1 MRVIAGRFGGRR
13 LTAGVASVTRPTA
26 DRVREALGSVLESR
40 GAFEGAVV
48 LDLFA
53 GTGALGI
60 EALSRGAARLVAI
73 DWDRRA
79 IESVTENLSSL
90 AATSEARVVR
100 LDLLKSASRV
110 ISRLE
115 ALREGPFRLI
125 FADPPYRE
133 LKALAPLLDQLAAS
147 KLCAPDA
154 LFVIEHAGTDALATL
169 RKLVV
174 VGRYSYGDSAL
185 TLLARSPQMG
195 EGVVKSMATESSPAG
210 SSKSERPEYA
220 VSAAVYAGSFDPITN
235 GHVAIIKSGLVAF
248 ERIIV
253 AVLTNTA
260 KKPMFTV
267 EERMEMI
274 SDAVGGDPR
283 VEVDRFDH
291 GLLVNYAREK
301 GVRIVLRGLRAVG
314 DFEHE
319 LQMANMNRH
328 LDPGI
333 ETVFIMANDWF
344 YVSST
349 LIKEAAVLGG
359 DLHGMVPELVEKK
372 LREKFGR

>member
-1 MRVIAGRFGGRR
+1 MRVIAGKFGGRK
-13 LTAGVASVTRPTA
+13 LAAGVAGVTRPTA
-26 DRVREALGSVLESR
+26 DRVREALGSVLHAR
-40 GAFEGAVV
+40 GAIDGSNV

-73 DWDRRA
+73 DSDRRA
-79 IESVTENLSSL
+79 IESITENLRTL
-90 AATSEARVVR
+90 GATSDARVVR
-100 LDLLKSASRV
+100 LDLLKAASHV

-115 ALREGPFRLI
+115 GLKEGPFRLI

-133 LKALAPLLDQLAAS
+133 LKAITALLAALAVS
-147 KLCAPDA
+147 KVCAPDA
-154 LFVIEHAGTDALATL
+154 LFVVEHAENDTLSTL
-169 RKLVV
+169 RGLTV
-174 VGRYSYGDSAL
+174 VGRYTYGDSAL
-185 TLLARSPQMG
+185 TLLARTQQMG
-195 EGVVKSMATESSPAG
+195 EGVAKSMATESSP
-210 SSKSERPEYA
+210 SSSTPSARPEQA

-260 KKPMFTV
+260 KKPLFTV
-267 EERMEMI
+267 EERTDMI
-274 SDAVGGDPR
+274 RDAVGGDPR

-328 LDPGI
+328 LDSGI

-349 LIKEAAVLGG
+349 LIKEAAALGG

>member
-1 MRVIAGRFGGRR
+1 
-13 LTAGVASVTRPTA
+13 VASSTRPTA
-26 DRVREALGSVLESR
+26 DRVREAIGSLLAAR
-40 GAFEGAVV
+40 GAFDGAQV

-60 EALSRGAARLVAI
+60 EALSRGASGLVSVDVDPRA
-73 DWDRRA
+73 RRA
-79 IESVTENLSSL
+79 IEQNVRAVGATEQ
-90 AATSEARVVR
+90 TQVVK
-100 LDLLKSASRV
+100 LDLLRTPERV
-110 ISRLE
+110 IA
-115 ALREGPFRLI
+115 ALAALGHAPFSLVL
-125 FADPPYRE
+125 ADPPYRDVD
-133 LKALAPLLDQLAAS
+133 KLAPLLEQLANSPICTA
-147 KLCAPDA
+147 DA
-154 LFVIEHAGTDALATL
+154 LFMVEHARSARLPSLASLQIAGHYT
-169 RKLVV
+169 
-174 VGRYSYGDSAL
+174 YGDTAV
-185 TLLARSPQMG
+185 TLLARVDQM
-195 EGVVKSMATESSPAG
+195 
-210 SSKSERPEYA
+210 SEREDESMGSELVSPEKA

-235 GHVAIIKSGLVAF
+235 GHVAIIRSGLVAF

-260 KKPMFTV
+260 KKPLFSV
-267 EERMEMI
+267 EERVEMI
-274 SDAVGGDPR
+274 RDAVGGDPR

-349 LIKEAAVLGG
+349 LIKEAAALGG

-372 LREKFGR
+372 LRDKFGR

>member
-1 MRVIAGRFGGRR
+1 MP
-13 LTAGVASVTRPTA
+13 AGVAGGTRPTA
-26 DRVREALGSVLESR
+26 DRVREALGSVLEAR
-40 GAFEGAVV
+40 GAFDGARV

-60 EALSRGAARLVAI
+60 EALSRGAVRLVAADSDRKAI
-73 DWDRRA
+73 DG
-79 IESVTENLSSL
+79 ITENLRSL
-90 AATSEARVVR
+90 GALGEARVVR
-100 LDLLKSASRV
+100 LELLKAPARV
-110 ISRLE
+110 VSRLSG
-115 ALREGPFRLI
+115 LDEGPFRLI

-133 LKALAPLLDQLAAS
+133 LQHLAPLLEALAAS
-147 KLCAPDA
+147 DLCAPDA
-154 LFVIEHAGTDALATL
+154 LFVVEHAEQSTLATL
-169 RKLVV
+169 RGLEVS
-174 VGRYSYGDSAL
+174 GRYTYGDTTL
-185 TLLARSPQMG
+185 TLLARTPQMG
-195 EGVVKSMATESSPAG
+195 EGLEKRMAIQSSP
-210 SSKSERPEYA
+210 PEHA

-253 AVLTNTA
+253 AVLSNTA
-260 KKPMFTV
+260 KKPLFSV

-274 SDAVGGDPR
+274 RNAVEGDSR

-301 GVRIVLRGLRAVG
+301 NVRIVLRGLRAVG

-333 ETVFIMANDWF
+333 ETVFIMANDWY

-349 LIKEAAVLGG
+349 LIKEIASLGG
-359 DLHGMVPELVEKK
+359 NLTGMVPDLVEKK

>member
-13 LTAGVASVTRPTA
+13 LAASVAGATRPTA
-26 DRVREALGSVLESR
+26 DRVREALGSLLEAR
-40 GAFEGAVV
+40 GAFENARV

-60 EALSRGAARLVAI
+60 EALSRGAARIVAV
-73 DWDRRA
+73 DRDLRA
-79 IESVTENLSSL
+79 IRSIEQNL
-90 AATSEARVVR
+90 AALGATAEARVVR
-100 LDLLKSASRV
+100 LDLLQAPERV
-110 ISRLE
+110 VPKL
-115 ALREGPFRLI
+115 AQLGEGPFNLV
-125 FADPPYRE
+125 FADPPYRDLE
-133 LKALAPLLDQLAAS
+133 RLLPLLTTLAESEA
-147 KLCAPDA
+147 CAEGA
-154 LFVIEHAGTDALATL
+154 LFVVEHADESPL
-169 RKLVV
+169 KVV
-174 VGRYSYGDSAL
+174 RGLEQLGQYRYGDTAL
-185 TLLARSPQMG
+185 TLLARPRQMG
-195 EGVVKSMATESSPAG
+195 ECASASSMGTDST
-210 SSKSERPEYA
+210 KPEHA

-235 GHVAIIKSGLVAF
+235 GHVAIIRSGLVAF

-260 KKPMFTV
+260 KKPLFSV

-274 SDAVGGDPR
+274 RDAMDGDTR
-283 VEVDRFDH
+283 VEIDRFDH

-328 LDPGI
+328 LDPEI
-333 ETVFIMANDWF
+333 ETVFIMANDWY

-349 LIKEAAVLGG
+349 LIKEIASLGG
-359 DLHGMVPELVEKK
+359 NLHGMVPDLVEKK
-372 LREKFGR
+372 LRDKFGR

>member
-13 LTAGVASVTRPTA
+13 LTADVAGVTRPTS

-40 GAFEGAVV
+40 DAFTGSHV

-60 EALSRGAARLVAI
+60 EALSRGAARLVSI
-73 DWDRRA
+73 DFDRKA
-79 IESVTENLSSL
+79 IESVTQNLQSL
-90 AATSEARVVR
+90 DATAEAHVLR
-100 LDLLKSASRV
+100 LDLLKAPSRV
-110 ISRLE
+110 IARLE
-115 ALREGPFRLI
+115 GLGEGPFRLI

-133 LKALAPLLDQLAAS
+133 LKAIAPLLNALAAS

-154 LFVIEHAGTDALATL
+154 LFVVEHAENSALAEL
-169 RKLVV
+169 RGLMV
-174 VGRYSYGDSAL
+174 VGRYNYGDTAL
-185 TLLARSPQMG
+185 TLLARTQQMG
-195 EGVVKSMATESSPAG
+195 EGVLKSMATESS
-210 SSKSERPEYA
+210 RPEHA

-260 KKPMFTV
+260 KKPLFTV

-274 SDAVGGDPR
+274 RDAIGGDSR

-328 LDPGI
+328 LDAGV
-333 ETVFIMANDWF
+333 ETVFIMANDWY

-349 LIKEAAVLGG
+349 LIKEIAALGG
-359 DLHGMVPELVEKK
+359 DLHGMVPELVEKS
-372 LREKFGR
+372 LRDKFGR

>member
-1 MRVIAGRFGGRR
+1 MRIIAGRFGGRR
-13 LTAGVASVTRPTA
+13 LAAGVSGVTRPTA
-26 DRVREALGSVLESR
+26 DRVREALGSVLETR
-40 GAFEGAVV
+40 GAFEGSHV

-60 EALSRGAARLVAI
+60 EALSRGAVRLVAI
-73 DWDRRA
+73 DADRRA
-79 IESVTENLSSL
+79 IEGITENLGSL
-90 AATSEARVVR
+90 GALSEARVVR
-100 LDLLKSASRV
+100 LELLKAPERV
-110 ISRLE
+110 LSRLS

-133 LKALAPLLDQLAAS
+133 LSKLTPLLEALAAS
-147 KLCAPDA
+147 DLCAPDA
-154 LFVIEHAGTDALATL
+154 LFVVEHAENSTLATL
-169 RKLVV
+169 RGLEVA
-174 VGRYSYGDSAL
+174 GRYTYGDTTL
-185 TLLARSPQMG
+185 TLLARTPQMG
-195 EGVVKSMATESSPAG
+195 EGLAKRMATESSPH
-210 SSKSERPEYA
+210 A

-260 KKPMFTV
+260 KKPLFSV

-274 SDAVGGDPR
+274 RDAMGGDSR
-283 VEVDRFDH
+283 VEIDRFDH

-301 GVRIVLRGLRAVG
+301 GVRVVLRGLRAVG

-328 LDPGI
+328 LDPEI
-333 ETVFIMANDWF
+333 ETVFIMANDWY

-349 LIKEAAVLGG
+349 LIKEIASLGG
-359 DLHGMVPELVEKK
+359 NLHGMVPDLVVKK

>member
-1 MRVIAGRFGGRR
+1 VRVISGRFGGLR
-13 LTAGVASVTRPTA
+13 LPASVASSTRPTA
-26 DRVREALGSVLESR
+26 DRVREAIGSLLAAR
-40 GAFEGAVV
+40 GVFEGAQV

-60 EALSRGAARLVAI
+60 EALSRGASRLVAVDI
-73 DWDRRA
+73 DPRARRA
-79 IESVTENLSSL
+79 IEQNISAVG
-90 AATSEARVVR
+90 AAEQARVLK
-100 LDLLKSASRV
+100 LDLLRAPERV
-110 ISRLE
+110 IA
-115 ALREGPFRLI
+115 ALAGLAQAPFSLI
-125 FADPPYRE
+125 LADPPYRE
-133 LKALAPLLDQLAAS
+133 LDKLAPLLEQLAS
-147 KLCAPDA
+147 GPLCTDDA
-154 LFVIEHAGTDALATL
+154 LFMIEHARSSQLPAIASLQPTGHYT
-169 RKLVV
+169 
-174 VGRYSYGDSAL
+174 YGDTAV
-185 TLLARSPQMG
+185 TLLARVGQM
-195 EGVVKSMATESSPAG
+195 
-210 SSKSERPEYA
+210 SEREDQSMGSEPVSPEKA

-235 GHVAIIKSGLVAF
+235 GHVAIIRAGLVAF

-260 KKPMFTV
+260 KKPLFSV
-267 EERMEMI
+267 EERVEMI
-274 SDAVGGDPR
+274 RDAVGGDPR

-291 GLLVNYAREK
+291 GLLVSYAREK

-319 LQMANMNRH
+319 LQLANMNRH

-333 ETVFIMANDWF
+333 ETVFMMANDWF

-349 LIKEAAVLGG
+349 LIKEAAALGG

>member
-1 MRVIAGRFGGRR
+1 MRVIAGRFGSRR
-13 LTAGVASVTRPTA
+13 LSAGVSDVTRPTA
-26 DRVREALGSVLESR
+26 DRVREALGSVLEAR
-40 GAFEGAVV
+40 DAFEGSHV

-60 EALSRGAARLVAI
+60 EALSRGAKRLVAI
-73 DWDRRA
+73 DSDRRA
-79 IESVTENLSSL
+79 IESVTENLRSL
-90 AATSEARVVR
+90 GALAEAKVVR
-100 LDLLKSASRV
+100 LELLKSPDKVLA
-110 ISRLE
+110 RLRG
-115 ALREGPFRLI
+115 LNEGPFRLI
-125 FADPPYRE
+125 FADPPYRQ
-133 LKALAPLLDQLAAS
+133 LNQLAPLLEAVAAS
-147 KLCAPDA
+147 DLCAPDA
-154 LFVIEHAGTDALATL
+154 LFVVEHAENTALPTL
-169 RKLVV
+169 RGLGVA
-174 VGRYSYGDSAL
+174 GRYTYGDTTL
-185 TLLARSPQMG
+185 TLLAPTPQMG
-195 EGVVKSMATESSPAG
+195 EGLEKRMATQSSSP
-210 SSKSERPEYA
+210 ERA

-235 GHVAIIKSGLVAF
+235 GHVAIIKSGLACF

-260 KKPMFTV
+260 KKPLFSV

-274 SDAVGGDPR
+274 RDAMSGDAR

-301 GVRIVLRGLRAVG
+301 GVRVVLRGLRAVG

-319 LQMANMNRH
+319 LQMANMNKH

-333 ETVFIMANDWF
+333 ETVFIMANDWY

-349 LIKEAAVLGG
+349 LIKEIASLGG
-359 DLHGMVPELVEKK
+359 NLHGMVPDLVVKK

>member
-13 LTAGVASVTRPTA
+13 LSAGVAEVTRPTA
-26 DRVREALGSVLESR
+26 DRVREALGSVLEAR
-40 GAFEGAVV
+40 GAFDGARV

-60 EALSRGAARLVAI
+60 EALSRGAVSLVAI
-73 DWDRRA
+73 DSDRRA
-79 IESVTENLSSL
+79 VESITENLRTL
-90 AATSEARVVR
+90 GATSEARVVR
-100 LDLLKSASRV
+100 LDLLKSAGRV
-110 ISRLE
+110 VTRLE
-115 ALREGPFRLI
+115 GLHAGPFRLI

-133 LKALAPLLDQLAAS
+133 LNAVIPLLNAIAAS
-147 KLCAPDA
+147 DLCAPDV
-154 LFVIEHAGTDALATL
+154 LFVVEHAENNAIAALRGL
-169 RKLVV
+169 SV
-174 VGRYSYGDSAL
+174 VGRYAYGDSAL
-185 TLLARSPQMG
+185 TLLARTPQMG
-195 EGVVKSMATESSPAG
+195 EGATKRMAIESS
-210 SSKSERPEYA
+210 RPEQA

-235 GHVAIIKSGLVAF
+235 GHVAIIRSGLVAF

-260 KKPMFTV
+260 KKPLFTV

-274 SDAVGGDPR
+274 RDAVGGDPR

-328 LDPGI
+328 LDSGI

-349 LIKEAAVLGG
+349 LIKEAAALGG